1 MLTSALRLSQT
12 FPVFPVAIYRD
23 APDHVAKQPITPRG
37 FKDASQSP
45 AQITRWWSDNPNAAI
60 GLATGH
66 LLPSGRRL
74 LVIDIDLS
82 NARNAG
88 KPAGMAALGLLS
100 SIGAHTP
107 TRTARTGSGG
117 MHLYYSMPRTAN
129 ITIGQNLRIN
139 GQSCAIDWRGRGGY
153 VVAPPSP
160 YPGSTYRWALPSLWT
175 AQTIQ
180 PAPGALLSLLA
191 RREATS
197 DAVKRIEAALSTDAH
212 QRAYGYKALT
222 NAVAAI
228 DNSAVGTRHS
238 TLNMQAYSIGKLIAG
253 GCLDEAEAEASLTEA
268 ALRSGK
274 EAHEVRRTIRGA
286 FKAGAAQPRTAPD
299 RKLSA

>member
-1 MLTSALRLSQT
+1 MLHAALRLALT

-23 APDHVAKQPITPRG
+23 ALDHVAKQPITPRG
-37 FKDASQSP
+37 FKDATHD
-45 AQITRWWSDNPNAAI
+45 ATQIERWWQDNPRAAI

-74 LVIDIDLS
+74 LVLDIDLPNS
-82 NARNAG
+82 RNQG
-88 KPAGMAALGLLS
+88 KPAGMAALRLLA

-117 MHLYYSMPRTAN
+117 MHLYYSMPRTTN

-160 YPGSTYRWALPSLWT
+160 YPGSAYRWALPSPWT

-180 PAPGALLSLLA
+180 HAPDALLALLTKRQESA
-191 RREATS
+191 EA
-197 DAVKRIEAALSTDAH
+197 VRRIEAALSSDAH

-238 TLNMQAYSIGKLIAG
+238 TLNLQAYCIGRLIAG
-253 GCLDEAEAEASLTEA
+253 GCIDQSEAEAALAEA

-274 EAHEVRRTIRGA
+274 EAHEIRRTIRSA
-286 FKAGAAQPRTAPD
+286 FKAAEAQPRTAPD
-299 RKLSA
+299 RKIIC

>member
-1 MLTSALRLSQT
+1 MMIAAYRLAIT
-12 FPVFPVAIYRD
+12 FPIFPVAIYRD
-23 APDHVAKQPITPRG
+23 APGHVAKQPITPRG

-45 AQITRWWSDNPNAAI
+45 AQITEWWSDNPAAAI

-66 LLPSGRRL
+66 DLPSGRRL
-74 LVIDIDLS
+74 LVIDIDLPNS
-82 NARNAG
+82 RNVG
-88 KPAGMAALGLLS
+88 KPAGMSALRLLS
-100 SIGAHTP
+100 AIGAHTP

-117 MHLYYSMPRTAN
+117 MHLYYSMPAAAN

-153 VVAPPSP
+153 VVAPPSL
-160 YPGSTYRWALPSLWT
+160 YPGSAYRWALPSPWT

-180 PAPGALLSLLA
+180 CAPGALLALLTK
-191 RREATS
+191 REATS
-197 DAVKRIEAALSTDAH
+197 DAVRRIEAALSTDAH
-212 QRAYGYKALT
+212 QRAYGARALV
-222 NAVAAI
+222 NACNAI

-238 TLNMQAYSIGKLIAG
+238 TLNLQAYCLGRLIAG
-253 GCLDEAEAEASLTEA
+253 GCLDQSEAEVALTEA

-274 EAHEVRRTIRGA
+274 EAHEVRRTIRSA
-286 FKAGAAQPRTAPD
+286 FRAAEAQPRTAPD

>member
-1 MLTSALRLSQT
+1 MLNAALRLALT
-12 FPVFPVAIYRD
+12 FPVFPVAIYRNGD
-23 APDHVAKQPITPRG
+23 KVAKTPITPRG
-37 FKDASQSP
+37 FKDATHDP
-45 AQITRWWSDNPNAAI
+45 AQIERWWTDNPAAAI

-66 LLPSGRRL
+66 SLPSGRLL
-74 LVIDIDLS
+74 LVIDIDLP
-82 NARNAG
+82 NTRNAG
-88 KPAGMAALGLLS
+88 KPAGMAALRLLNT
-100 SIGAHTP
+100 IGAHTP

-117 MHLYYSMPRTAN
+117 MHLYYSMPRSTN

-160 YPGSTYRWALPSLWT
+160 YPGGSYRWALPSPWT

-180 PAPGALLSLLA
+180 PAPDALLALLA

-212 QRAYGYKALT
+212 QRAYGYKALS
-222 NAVAAI
+222 NACNAI

-238 TLNMQAYSIGKLIAG
+238 TLNTQAYCIGKLIAG
-253 GCLDEAEAEASLTEA
+253 GCLDESEAEAALTEA